1 MDEDAKSDGGTKKV
15 VAKAHMSFIRPLS
28 PYNQDRQ
35 GFFKMPNSPG
45 RSQSP
50 NSFGS
55 GSGSNNGDNIEMT
68 EEQAESM
75 ASKIPLA
82 NFKSNHIGKKEM
94 FIDTN
99 MSE

>member
-1 MDEDAKSDGGTKKV
+1 
-15 VAKAHMSFIRPLS
+15 
-28 PYNQDRQ
+28 
-35 GFFKMPNSPG
+35 MPSSPG

-55 GSGSNNGDNIEMT
+55 GSGSNNGDNVEMT

-99 MSE
+99 MSEQNQ